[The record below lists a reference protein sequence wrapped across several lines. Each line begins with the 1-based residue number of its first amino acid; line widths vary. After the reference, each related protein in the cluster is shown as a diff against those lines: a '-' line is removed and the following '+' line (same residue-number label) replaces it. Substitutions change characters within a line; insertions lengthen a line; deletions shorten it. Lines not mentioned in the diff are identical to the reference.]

1 MIWTSN
7 KFRIRSEQLKCNFI
21 SSHMI
26 SVSWSID
33 VFWSLTIELVL
44 KESNSSFLSKNDLNY
59 GCHEIKFWSEFT
71 IRMNM
76 KSWLFYNLFILIDE
90 IKWKLV
96 KLWYALN
103 LIKRVIWFLRFYMDV
118 VHWSWSASEWYEY
131 SPVRNKNLESRQN
144 NSTDFRY
151 FQLKSW
157 NVIT

>member
-71 IRMNM
+71 ICMNM
-76 KSWLFYNLFILIDE
+76 KLDPDFFTIYLFWLMKSIGNWLSCGMHSISSNVLSDFWDSISMLSIDLGQQVNDMNTLRYETRNWTVAKKIQLILGIF
-90 IKWKLV
+90 
-96 KLWYALN
+96 N
-103 LIKRVIWFLRFYMDV
+103 
-118 VHWSWSASEWYEY
+118 
-131 SPVRNKNLESRQN
+131 
-144 NSTDFRY
+144 
-151 FQLKSW
+151 
-157 NVIT
+157 